1 MRILCFLLGLSVCP
15 ALSQT
20 QPATAKVAIIID
32 DIGYQKA
39 DPELIRL
46 PYALTFAVMPFT
58 PNGDAMLQLA
68 RQYQKELMLHMPMEA
83 VALNHLLGK
92 GALRRQMSQTEVQ
105 QKLRA
110 ALQDVPGI
118 KGVNNHMGSLYTTLL
133 PQMDWVMEVVAAK
146 GLYFIDSKTSGRSV
160 VSQSAARFNIRHR
173 SRDVFLDNDKSYAAL
188 DKQFQQLIV
197 VAQQH
202 GSAIAIGHPYPE
214 TYRYLRK
221 NLPRLA
227 AAGIELVPASH
238 LLDLPESPH
247 RQVQPEADPVELS
260 APAQHQTPTTAAVAA
275 PTEPVSPSAT
285 QLANGGTNTATV
297 DINTDSTGLA
307 QPASPATAI
316 AQRAVP
322 ELATPLLAPEQ
333 VVPASDALSVAAE
346 LPVWR
351 IPLLANPSWV
361 RLPDSTIAAQTTR
374 SKPLPW
380 ADWYQLPAPITNTS
394 VILPCCWLPDA

>member
-15 ALSQT
+15 AFSQT

-39 DPELIRL
+39 DPDLIQL

-68 RQYQKELMLHMPMEA
+68 RQHQKELMLHMPMEA

-160 VSQSAARFNIRHR
+160 VSQSAERFNIRHR

-247 RQVQPEADPVELS
+247 RQVQPEADPITLS
-260 APAQHQTPTTAAVAA
+260 APSQDKTATTGTATAS
-275 PTEPVSPSAT
+275 TRPVSPSAP
-285 QLANGGTNTATV
+285 
-297 DINTDSTGLA
+297 
-307 QPASPATAI
+307 QPASDGANSATVGIITDVAGLTLPAADATAVV
-316 AQRAVP
+316 QRAVT
-322 ELATPLLAPEQ
+322 ELATPLLTPEQ

-351 IPLLANPSWV
+351 IPLQANPGWV
-361 RLPDSTIAAQTTR
+361 RLPDSTIAAHTTR
-374 SKPLPW
+374 SKPQPL
-380 ADWYQLPAPITNTS
+380 ADWYQLPAPVTNTS